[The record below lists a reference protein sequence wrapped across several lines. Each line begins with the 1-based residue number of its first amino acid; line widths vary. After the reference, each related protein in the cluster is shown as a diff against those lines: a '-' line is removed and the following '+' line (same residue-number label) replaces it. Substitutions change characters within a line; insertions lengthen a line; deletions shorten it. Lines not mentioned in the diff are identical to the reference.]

1 MIPLLHPGAPFP
13 PVDRALH
20 QPDGLLAA
28 GGDLSVDTLLRAYR
42 QGIFPWF
49 SDEDP
54 ILWWAPSRRM
64 VLPTDGF
71 HLTRSLR
78 RTLRRGTF
86 RVTCDEAFDGVLR
99 GCAAPRADQDGTW
112 LSPEMQVA
120 YRDLKAAGYAHSV
133 EVWCDGALA
142 GGLYV
147 VAVGQLVCGESM
159 FSRRTDASKVA
170 LAWLAAQ
177 CRRWGMPII
186 DCQLHTGHLESLGAR
201 LVSRHRFMQ
210 WVAAL
215 SAGRGPQAWRF
226 DADLDPVAELS
237 ASPLH

>member
-1 MIPLLHPGAPFP
+1 MIPLLPPGAPFP

-42 QGIFPWF
+42 HGIFPWF
-49 SDEDP
+49 SDDDP
-54 ILWWAPSRRM
+54 ILWWSPTRRM
-64 VLPTDGF
+64 VLPTDEF
-71 HLTRSLR
+71 HVSRSLR
-78 RTLRRGTF
+78 QVLRRGTF
-86 RVTCDEAFDGVLR
+86 TVTVDTAFDDVLR
-99 GCAAPRADQDGTW
+99 GCAAPRAGQDGTW
-112 LSPEMQVA
+112 LSDHMQTA
-120 YRDLKAAGYAHSV
+120 YRALKVAGHAHSV

-147 VAVGQLVCGESM
+147 VSVGRLVCGESM
-159 FSRRTDASKVA
+159 FSRRTNASKVA

-177 CRRWGMPII
+177 CRRWEVPVI
-186 DCQLHTGHLESLGAR
+186 DCQLHTDHLASLGAR
-201 LVSRHRFMQ
+201 LVYRATFSH

-215 SAGRGPQAWRF
+215 TRQRPPHPWSF
-226 DADLDPVAELS
+226 DADLDPVAELG